1 MNSKQNEKQK
11 EPADRKKQVTKRS
24 ALDWIFIEC
33 DVKDGFSDMLRALI
47 GGSKERN
54 ITGFIAITPDKKCFQ
69 FLEGAKA
76 SMQNLLKILTASF
89 PQQEL
94 KLLSSGVVAKRKFT
108 DLQTLEVEFETL
120 VSVMRSIPELDAMF
134 NIK

>member
-1 MNSKQNEKQK
+1 
-11 EPADRKKQVTKRS
+11 
-24 ALDWIFIEC
+24 
-33 DVKDGFSDMLRALI
+33 MLRALI
-47 GGSKERN
+47 SGSKERS

-94 KLLSSGVVAKRKFT
+94 KLLSSGIVPKRKFS

-134 NIK
+134 TTVIKT